1 MTFPAVTAPYGLQPI
16 NRIDGMPYAG
26 AIRQIPVAAGFGT
39 AIFNGDTVV
48 INSDGVLVKSTTTD
62 SGNIVGVCVGG
73 QYVNSSGQ
81 TVQGQFIPALA
92 STSTN
97 LALAYV
103 VDDPMALF
111 KVAVVTS
118 GTTMGTAGRTVVGSN
133 LPLVLNAGNTTT
145 DSGNI
150 VGVCLGG
157 QYVNSSGQTI
167 QGQFIPALASTST
180 NLALA
185 YVVDDPMALFKV
197 AVVTSGTTMG
207 TAGRTVV
214 GSNLPLVLNAGSTT
228 TGNSAFAV
236 TLTGAGTTATIPIRV
251 IDVVPETA
259 TAADTYTE
267 LLVKINTHQYND
279 TTGV

>member
-1 MTFPAVTAPYGLQPI
+1 MAYPTVSAPYGLQPI

-26 AIRQIPVAAGFGT
+26 AFRQIPVAAGFGT
-39 AIFNGDTVV
+39 AIFDGDTVV
-48 INSDGVLVKSTTTD
+48 INSDGYLVKSTTTNTGD
-62 SGNIVGVCVGG
+62 IVGVCV
-73 QYVNSSGQ
+73 
-81 TVQGQFIPALA
+81 
-92 STSTN
+92 
-97 LALAYV
+97 
-103 VDDPMALF
+103 
-111 KVAVVTS
+111 
-118 GTTMGTAGRTVVGSN
+118 
-133 LPLVLNAGNTTT
+133 
-145 DSGNI
+145 
-150 VGVCLGG
+150 GG

-214 GSNLPLVLNAGSTT
+214 GSNLPLVLNAGNTT

-236 TLTGAGTTATIPIRV
+236 TLTGAGTTAAIPIRV
-251 IDVVPETA
+251 IDVVPESA

-267 LLVKINTHQYND
+267 LLVKINNHQYND

>member
-1 MTFPAVTAPYGLQPI
+1 MAYPTVSAPYGLQAI

-26 AIRQIPVAAGFGT
+26 AIRQIPVAAGFAT
-39 AIFNGDTVV
+39 AIFDGDTVA
-48 INSDGVLVKSTTTD
+48 INSDGYLVKSTSTD
-62 SGNIVGVCVGG
+62 SGNIVGVCMGG
-73 QYVNSSGQ
+73 QYVNSSNQ
-81 TVQGQFIPALA
+81 TIQGQFIPALA

-145 DSGNI
+145 
-150 VGVCLGG
+150 
-157 QYVNSSGQTI
+157 
-167 QGQFIPALASTST
+167 
-180 NLALA
+180 
-185 YVVDDPMALFKV
+185 
-197 AVVTSGTTMG
+197 
-207 TAGRTVV
+207 
-214 GSNLPLVLNAGSTT
+214 
-228 TGNSAFAV
+228 GNSAFAV
-236 TLTGAGTTATIPIRV
+236 SLTGAGTTATIPVRV

-259 TAADTYTE
+259 TGADAFRE
-267 LLVKINTHQYND
+267 LLVKINTHQYNN

>member
-1 MTFPAVTAPYGLQPI
+1 MAYPTVSAPFGLQPI

-39 AIFNGDTVV
+39 AIFDGDTVV
-48 INSDGVLVKSTTTD
+48 INSDGFLVKSTTTN
-62 SGNIVGVCVGG
+62 SGDIVGVCVGG

-92 STSTN
+92 STSGN

-133 LPLVLNAGNTTT
+133 LALVLNAGN
-145 DSGNI
+145 
-150 VGVCLGG
+150 
-157 QYVNSSGQTI
+157 
-167 QGQFIPALASTST
+167 
-180 NLALA
+180 
-185 YVVDDPMALFKV
+185 
-197 AVVTSGTTMG
+197 
-207 TAGRTVV
+207 
-214 GSNLPLVLNAGSTT
+214 TT

-259 TAADTYTE
+259 TAANTFTE
-267 LLVKINTHQYND
+267 LLVKINTHQYNN

>member
-1 MTFPAVTAPYGLQPI
+1 MAYPTVSAPYGLQPI

-48 INSDGVLVKSTTTD
+48 INSDGYLIKSTTTNTGD
-62 SGNIVGVCVGG
+62 IVGVCMGG
-73 QYVNSSGQ
+73 SYVNSGGQ
-81 TVQGQFIPALA
+81 TVQGQYIPALA
-92 STSTN
+92 STASN
-97 LALAYV
+97 LAYAYV
-103 VDDPMALF
+103 VDDPTALF

-133 LPLVLNAGNTTT
+133 LPLVLNAGNT
-145 DSGNI
+145 N
-150 VGVCLGG
+150 
-157 QYVNSSGQTI
+157 
-167 QGQFIPALASTST
+167 
-180 NLALA
+180 
-185 YVVDDPMALFKV
+185 
-197 AVVTSGTTMG
+197 
-207 TAGRTVV
+207 
-214 GSNLPLVLNAGSTT
+214 

-267 LLVKINTHQYND
+267 LLVKINNHQYND

>member
-1 MTFPAVTAPYGLQPI
+1 MAYPTVSAPYGLQPI

-39 AIFNGDTVV
+39 AIFDGDTVV
-48 INSDGVLVKSTTTD
+48 INSDGFLVKSTTTD
-62 SGNIVGVCVGG
+62 SGNIVGVCMGG

-81 TVQGQFIPALA
+81 PIQSQFIPALPSTA
-92 STSTN
+92 SN
-97 LALAYV
+97 LAYAYV

-133 LPLVLNAGNTTT
+133 LPLVLN
-145 DSGNI
+145 
-150 VGVCLGG
+150 
-157 QYVNSSGQTI
+157 
-167 QGQFIPALASTST
+167 P
-180 NLALA
+180 
-185 YVVDDPMALFKV
+185 
-197 AVVTSGTTMG
+197 
-207 TAGRTVV
+207 
-214 GSNLPLVLNAGSTT
+214 GSTT

-236 TLTGAGTTATIPIRV
+236 TLTGAGVTATIPIRV

-259 TAADTYTE
+259 TGADAYRE
-267 LLVKINTHQYND
+267 LLVKINTHQYNN

>member
-1 MTFPAVTAPYGLQPI
+1 MTYPAVTAPYGLQPV
-16 NRIDGMPYAG
+16 NRIDGMAYAG

-39 AIFNGDTVV
+39 AIFDGDTVV
-48 INSDGVLVKSTTTD
+48 INSDGFLVKSTTTD
-62 SGNIVGVCVGG
+62 SGNIVGVCMGG

-118 GTTMGTAGRTVVGSN
+118 GTTMGTAGRTVVG
-133 LPLVLNAGNTTT
+133 
-145 DSGNI
+145 
-150 VGVCLGG
+150 
-157 QYVNSSGQTI
+157 
-167 QGQFIPALASTST
+167 T
-180 NLALA
+180 NLA
-185 YVVDDPMALFKV
+185 
-197 AVVTSGTTMG
+197 
-207 TAGRTVV
+207 
-214 GSNLPLVLNAGSTT
+214 LVLNAGSTT

-236 TLTGAGTTATIPIRV
+236 TLTGAGTTATLPIRV

-259 TAADTYTE
+259 TGADAFRE
-267 LLVKINTHQYND
+267 LLVKINTHQYNN

>member
-92 STSTN
+92 STSGN
-97 LALAYV
+97 PALAYV

-145 DSGNI
+145 
-150 VGVCLGG
+150 
-157 QYVNSSGQTI
+157 
-167 QGQFIPALASTST
+167 
-180 NLALA
+180 
-185 YVVDDPMALFKV
+185 
-197 AVVTSGTTMG
+197 
-207 TAGRTVV
+207 
-214 GSNLPLVLNAGSTT
+214 
-228 TGNSAFAV
+228 GNSAFAV
-236 TLTGAGTTATIPIRV
+236 SLTGAGTTATIPVRV
-251 IDVVPETA
+251 IDVVPQTA
-259 TAADTYTE
+259 TGADTFRE
-267 LLVKINTHQYND
+267 LLVKINTHQYNN

>member
-1 MTFPAVTAPYGLQPI
+1 MAYPTVSAPFGLQPV

-39 AIFNGDTVV
+39 AIFDGDTVV
-48 INSDGVLVKSTTTD
+48 INSDGFLVKSTTTN
-62 SGNIVGVCVGG
+62 SGDIVGVCVGG
-73 QYVNSSGQ
+73 QFVNSSNQ

-92 STSTN
+92 STASN

-133 LPLVLNAGNTTT
+133 LALVLNAGN
-145 DSGNI
+145 
-150 VGVCLGG
+150 
-157 QYVNSSGQTI
+157 
-167 QGQFIPALASTST
+167 
-180 NLALA
+180 
-185 YVVDDPMALFKV
+185 
-197 AVVTSGTTMG
+197 
-207 TAGRTVV
+207 
-214 GSNLPLVLNAGSTT
+214 TT

-259 TAADTYTE
+259 TAANTFTE
-267 LLVKINTHQYND
+267 LLVKINTHQYNN

>member
-1 MTFPAVTAPYGLQPI
+1 MAYPTVDRPYGLIPI

-39 AIFNGDTVV
+39 AIFDGDTVQ
-48 INSDGVLVKSTTTD
+48 INSDGFLIKSTATD
-62 SGNIVGVCVGG
+62 SGNIVGVCMGG

-81 TVQGQFIPALA
+81 TVQAQYIPALA
-92 STSTN
+92 STASN
-97 LALAYV
+97 LAYAYI

-133 LPLVLNAGNTTT
+133 LALVLNAGN
-145 DSGNI
+145 
-150 VGVCLGG
+150 
-157 QYVNSSGQTI
+157 
-167 QGQFIPALASTST
+167 
-180 NLALA
+180 
-185 YVVDDPMALFKV
+185 
-197 AVVTSGTTMG
+197 
-207 TAGRTVV
+207 
-214 GSNLPLVLNAGSTT
+214 TT

-259 TAADTYTE
+259 TAANTFTE
-267 LLVKINTHQYND
+267 LLVKINTHQYNN

>member
-1 MTFPAVTAPYGLQPI
+1 MTYPAVTAPYGLQPV

-26 AIRQIPVAAGFGT
+26 AIRQIPVATGFGT
-39 AIFNGDTVV
+39 AIFDGDTVL

-62 SGNIVGVCVGG
+62 SGGIVGVCLGG

-92 STSTN
+92 STATN
-97 LALAYV
+97 PALAYV

-133 LPLVLNAGNTTT
+133 LALVLNAGN
-145 DSGNI
+145 
-150 VGVCLGG
+150 
-157 QYVNSSGQTI
+157 
-167 QGQFIPALASTST
+167 
-180 NLALA
+180 
-185 YVVDDPMALFKV
+185 
-197 AVVTSGTTMG
+197 
-207 TAGRTVV
+207 
-214 GSNLPLVLNAGSTT
+214 TT

-236 TLTGAGTTATIPIRV
+236 TLTGAGTTATIPLRV

-259 TAADTYTE
+259 TGADAFRE
-267 LLVKINTHQYND
+267 LLVKINTHQYNN